1 MMQAFVKKL
10 QQQQQQQQS
19 LNVEYAVFSVIDG
32 LQILMA
38 CTQNT
43 GSVLVSSVILARSIS
58 AFWPFAINDFDSTC
72 GLHL

>member
-10 QQQQQQQQS
+10 QANF
-19 LNVEYAVFSVIDG
+19 NVEYAVFSVIDG

>member
-10 QQQQQQQQS
+10 QAS
-19 LNVEYAVFSVIDG
+19 FNVEYAVFSVIDG